1 MFDMTTLKNES
12 DYDSALQDIAGYF
25 DGEPAPGSVEAD
37 RFDLLARV
45 IADYEAKH
53 WAIEAPRGGD

>member
-1 MFDMTTLKNES
+1 MFDVGPLKNES
-12 DYDSALQDIAGYF
+12 DYDAALKAIVSYF
-25 DGEPAPGSVEAD
+25 ADEPPPGSVEAD

-53 WAIEAPRGGD
+53 WAI